1 MRGSSGPLAIACL
14 TIMYCCSGSA
24 ALFSTGLGALFAGF
38 QLLLILGFAINCMC
52 SYLLLRDFG
61 RRGS

>member
-1 MRGSSGPLAIACL
+1 
-14 TIMYCCSGSA
+14 
-24 ALFSTGLGALFAGF
+24 LFSADLGALFAGF